1 MILLLFLKT
10 IFLLCRTKRKKFFV
24 VFLIFALYKK
34 TRIM

>member
-1 MILLLFLKT
+1 MIFFVIAVN
-10 IFLLCRTKRKKFFV
+10 IFLLYRIKRKKYFA

>member
-1 MILLLFLKT
+1 MLFQKNY
-10 IFLLCRTKRKKFFV
+10 FLLCRTKRKKFFA